1 MKTSFKTIFMCGILF
16 PVSALAEI
24 TDVSTIENVV
34 YLNPVNA
41 NTGSD
46 YVLSV
51 RMKNTAVIE
60 SFGFDLVLPD
70 GITVA
75 TDGEGYAIAEL
86 STERTTTKKT
96 NVFSADFKGDGSLNV
111 QAYSTTAGTI
121 DGNDGEVVKI
131 TIRVSSSMEEG
142 TYPIILKN
150 VAVADVSAV
159 SYRTETVESSITIA
173 KGDSR
178 TVLDENSTTAP
189 TAATGVDVRVRRT
202 ITAGDWNTICLPFAM
217 SEAQTKAAFGD
228 GVQIADFV
236 DHEIQEDA
244 DENIVGIEVNFK
256 DVTAIDANHP
266 YIIKVSSAISEFTV
280 DGVDIDPDEDRAL
293 IENDNGKS
301 GSRRVVYS
309 GFYGT
314 YHAQTEVPK
323 YCMFLSGNNFWYS
336 LGLTKMK
343 AFRAFFEFADRLTD
357 VENAYPVKMFIH
369 HADDE
374 TGIEEVQMSNGS
386 NDGEIYDL
394 AGRRME
400 KAGKGIYIINNKK
413 VLVK

>member
-1 MKTSFKTIFMCGILF
+1 MKTSFKTIFMYGILF

-121 DGNDGEVVKI
+121 DGNDGEVARI

-150 VAVADVSAV
+150 VAVADVSAA
-159 SYRTETVESSITIA
+159 SYRTETVESS
-173 KGDSR
+173 
-178 TVLDENSTTAP
+178 VLLYT
-189 TAATGVDVRVRRT
+189 
-202 ITAGDWNTICLPFAM
+202 F
-217 SEAQTKAAFGD
+217 
-228 GVQIADFV
+228 
-236 DHEIQEDA
+236 
-244 DENIVGIEVNFK
+244 
-256 DVTAIDANHP
+256 
-266 YIIKVSSAISEFTV
+266 
-280 DGVDIDPDEDRAL
+280 
-293 IENDNGKS
+293 
-301 GSRRVVYS
+301 
-309 GFYGT
+309 
-314 YHAQTEVPK
+314 
-323 YCMFLSGNNFWYS
+323 
-336 LGLTKMK
+336 
-343 AFRAFFEFADRLTD
+343 
-357 VENAYPVKMFIH
+357 
-369 HADDE
+369 
-374 TGIEEVQMSNGS
+374 
-386 NDGEIYDL
+386 
-394 AGRRME
+394 
-400 KAGKGIYIINNKK
+400 
-413 VLVK
+413 